1 MSLASPS
8 NIRWSTERHV
18 HVNEETNYMTRISI
32 IGATLILLAVGATA
46 SAQTSSAGGDQ
57 VNAET
62 TACAYDLGFVCISTT
77 GNLVEFERLPAVNL
91 LNSAVEAYSLC
102 DSAASRTTYGFGDF
116 GWGAPTLLALSA
128 TSVYIERISTDG
140 AFSLRQKW
148 TRDTVERDTTVTST
162 IKNISGAIRTGVE
175 FIRTIHVD
183 ASTTTYDASSNSAW
197 MRNPLPS
204 VGITSSALPPNNAA
218 THAAYVS
225 SSGIFLSGCDPAG
238 VLATPGTQASGNI
251 SQPIYYT
258 TPGGTL
264 GVGKSLIVKHVYRTQ

>member
-1 MSLASPS
+1 
-8 NIRWSTERHV
+8 
-18 HVNEETNYMTRISI
+18 MTRIST
-32 IGATLILLAVGATA
+32 IGAILILLAVGATA

-77 GNLVEFERLPAVNL
+77 GNLVAFERIVGSVNL

-102 DSAASRTTYGFGDF
+102 DSTASRTTWGFGDT

-148 TRDTVERDTTVTST
+148 IRDTVERDTTVTST
-162 IKNISGAIRTGVE
+162 IKNISGIGRSGVE
-175 FIRTIHVD
+175 FIRTMHMDANNTPAD
-183 ASTTTYDASSNSAW
+183 ASGNSAW
-197 MRNPLPS
+197 LRNPLAGPGL
-204 VGITSSALPPNNAA
+204 GITSSALPPNNAA

-225 SSGIFLSGCDPAG
+225 TNGILISGCDPASPI
-238 VLATPGTQASGNI
+238 ATPGTVASGNI

-264 GVGKSLIVKHVYRTQ
+264 AAGKSLIVKHVYRQQ